1 MRRPVAQ
8 RQLQDHVLHLLRW
21 SVGFR
26 VPARASKGTKR
37 RSRAGRRQM
46 FSRRRPPLVQDW
58 FRDSM
63 GAGVRPPQPRLEVPP
78 PTVLLLM
85 LLLAARVTAQQ
96 LLPGRC
102 PQEAR
107 KVDRKVDRRLG
118 HLEAPMGDPWAVPVE
133 VLKGDQPGVPL
144 EARPGGHWAAPW
156 RVRVRKWGFLTAP
169 QRAKVVRCH
178 QTLRQACRRAG
189 LVRLHH
195 GNVLLKILVSP
206 CIHPYRPHGAA

>member
-1 MRRPVAQ
+1 MLRPVAQ
-8 RQLQDHVLHLLRW
+8 RLLQDHVLHLLRW

-37 RSRAGRRQM
+37 RLGAGRRQM

-63 GAGVRPPQPRLEVPP
+63 GAGVRPPQPRLEVPA

-85 LLLAARVTAQQ
+85 LLAARVTAQQ

-107 KVDRKVDRRLG
+107 KVGRRVG
-118 HLEAPMGDPWAVPVE
+118 HLEDPMGGPWAVHVE
-133 VLKGDQPGVPL
+133 VLKGGLTGAPL

-156 RVRVRKWGFLTAP
+156 RVRVRKWGFLAAP
-169 QRAKVVRCH
+169 QRPKVVRCH
-178 QTLRQACRRAG
+178 QTLRQACRRVG

-195 GNVLLKILVSP
+195 GNVLQKFSVSP
-206 CIHPYRPHGAA
+206 RIHPYRPHGAA

>member
-1 MRRPVAQ
+1 MRRPTMLRPVAQ
-8 RQLQDHVLHLLRW
+8 RLLQDHVLHLLRL

-37 RSRAGRRQM
+37 RLGAGRRQM

-78 PTVLLLM
+78 PTVLLLR
-85 LLLAARVTAQQ
+85 LLLAARGTAQQ
-96 LLPGRC
+96 LLPGCC

-107 KVDRKVDRRLG
+107 RVG
-118 HLEAPMGDPWAVPVE
+118 HLEAPMGGPWAVHVE
-133 VLKGDQPGVPL
+133 VLKGDLPGAPL

-178 QTLRQACRRAG
+178 QTLRRACRQVG

-195 GNVLLKILVSP
+195 GNVLQKFSVSP